1 MNNNMLR
8 KLPWSLAIVFAF
20 ALWPIMSSAE
30 TKDDPRRRLQQ
41 LEKDIARDREQSE
54 KMKKRAADLAAEIEA
69 VRVRV
74 VAAARAAQE
83 SERTLARFEADVAAL
98 GRAEAM
104 VAERLKARHADTG
117 MAVMALQR
125 IALYPPEV
133 LFAHPVPPSDV
144 VRGAIL
150 LRSAVS
156 EIKRRAADV
165 RADLDEVR
173 ASRAEATRIL
183 ERHAS
188 VAAKLVVERRA
199 LEEALVRRTALAQ
212 EAQVETKALE
222 RRLAQF
228 AAEARGLNELME
240 RLEVEK
246 ARRRVPVAAQA
257 PKSGAAASDSLRRQ
271 YGGGDS
277 PAASLAP
284 STTPFARS
292 RGQLPMPAVGQ
303 VVIRYGQAAATGLT
317 HRGVTLETLAGA
329 TVVAPFAGY
338 VVFADVF
345 RGYGQLLILDHGDG
359 YHTLLAG
366 LSRIDGVPGLW
377 VETGEPVGIMGE
389 GGKGL
394 PRLYVEIRRGG
405 QPFDPLPWLAAS
417 NNKVSG

>member
-1 MNNNMLR
+1 MTNARRR
-8 KLPWSLAIVFAF
+8 KWSGNLAIVL
-20 ALWPIMSSAE
+20 ALVLAPIMASAE

-54 KMKKRAADLAAEIEA
+54 KMKKRAADLNAEIET
-69 VRVRV
+69 VRIRA

-83 SERTLARFEADVAAL
+83 SERTLARLEGEVAAL
-98 GRAEAM
+98 GRAEAL
-104 VAERLKARHADTG
+104 VAGRLKARRAEIG
-117 MAVMALQR
+117 SAVMALQR

-133 LFAHPVPPSDV
+133 LFAHPIPPSDV

-150 LRSAVS
+150 LRAAVS
-156 EIKRRAADV
+156 EIERRAADV

-173 ASRAEATRIL
+173 ASRAVAERI
-183 ERHAS
+183 
-188 VAAKLVVERRA
+188 AARQAAAMTKLAEERRA
-199 LEEALVRRTALAQ
+199 LGETLVRRTALAQ
-212 EAQVETKALE
+212 EALVETKALE

-228 AAEARGLNELME
+228 AAEARGLNELMA

-246 ARRRVPVAAQA
+246 ARHRAPAAVAA
-257 PKSGAAASDSLRRQ
+257 PKSGA
-271 YGGGDS
+271 
-277 PAASLAP
+277 PPSLAP

-303 VVIRYGQAAATGLT
+303 IVIRYGQAAATGLT
-317 HRGVTLETLAGA
+317 HRGVTLETQPGA
-329 TVVAPFAGY
+329 TVIAPFAGY

-389 GGKGL
+389 GDKGL

-405 QPFDPLPWLAAS
+405 QPFDPLPWLAAG

>member
-1 MNNNMLR
+1 MNEPRR
-8 KLPWSLAIVFAF
+8 KLFGRLAIVV
-20 ALWPIMSSAE
+20 ALALVPLASSAE

-54 KMKKRAADLAAEIEA
+54 KTKKRAADLNAEIET
-69 VRVRV
+69 VRARA
-74 VAAARAAQE
+74 VAAARIAQE
-83 SERTLARFEADVAAL
+83 GERQLSRLEAEVAAL

-104 VAERLKARHADTG
+104 VAGRLNARRAEIG
-117 MAVMALQR
+117 SAVMALQR

-133 LFAHPVPPSDV
+133 MFAHPVPPSDV

-150 LRSAVS
+150 LRAAVA
-156 EIKRRAADV
+156 EIERRAADV

-173 ASRAEATRIL
+173 DSRAEAARIL
-183 ERHAS
+183 TRHA
-188 VAAKLVVERRA
+188 AAASRLADERRV
-199 LEEALVRRTALAQ
+199 LEEALVRRTALAK
-212 EAQVETKALE
+212 EAQVESKALE
-222 RRLAQF
+222 RRLAHF

-246 ARRRVPVAAQA
+246 ARRRSAAVAA
-257 PKSGAAASDSLRRQ
+257 PKSG
-271 YGGGDS
+271 S
-277 PAASLAP
+277 PPLSP
-284 STTPFARS
+284 STTPFARA

-303 VVIRYGQAAATGLT
+303 IVIRYGQAAATGLT
-317 HRGVTLETLAGA
+317 HRGVTLETPAGA

-377 VETGEPVGIMGE
+377 VETGEPVGVMGE
-389 GGKGL
+389 GDKGL
-394 PRLYVEIRRGG
+394 PRLYVELRRGG
-405 QPFDPLPWLAAS
+405 QPFDPLPWLAAG

>member
-1 MNNNMLR
+1 MSGSNRFLFAISVA
-8 KLPWSLAIVFAF
+8 LPVMGGVVDIFA
-20 ALWPIMSSAE
+20 AE

-54 KMKKRAADLAAEIEA
+54 KMKKRAADLNAEIET
-69 VRVRV
+69 VRARA

-83 SERTLARFEADVAAL
+83 TERTLARLEDEVAAL

-104 VAERLKARHADTG
+104 VAGRLKARRAEVG
-117 MAVMALQR
+117 SAVMALQR

-133 LFAHPVPPSDV
+133 LFAHPVPPSDM

-150 LRSAVS
+150 LRTAVS
-156 EIKRRAADV
+156 EIERRAADV

-173 ASRAEATRIL
+173 ASRAVAARVL
-183 ERHAS
+183 NRHADA
-188 VAAKLVVERRA
+188 AAKLVDERRA
-199 LEEALVRRTALAQ
+199 LEEALVRRTALAH
-212 EAQVETKALE
+212 ETLVETKALE

-228 AAEARGLNELME
+228 AAEARGLNELMA

-246 ARRRVPVAAQA
+246 ARRPPAAAAA
-257 PKSGAAASDSLRRQ
+257 PKSGAAA
-271 YGGGDS
+271 
-277 PAASLAP
+277 LAP

-303 VVIRYGQAAATGLT
+303 IVIRYGQAAATGLT
-317 HRGVTLETLAGA
+317 HRGVTLETPPQA

-389 GGKGL
+389 GDKGL

-405 QPFDPLPWLAAS
+405 QPFDPLPWLAAG